1 MEVND
6 PLAPKSFHTTFRPVK
21 NNFCDKLS
29 NNELMYNYG
38 TRPALSSVTSPVA
51 KLPKVT
57 KVLSVCLFINS
68 GLIKLLG
75 NPVSKF
81 TTSVTQNKC
90 DHPIL
95 RTPTCSPRASSPPP
109 WAQQG
114 ARVPRR
120 LRLPES
126 SPSRPGGAK
135 AEPSGRSHEERAEI
149 RDHQHQLQR

>member
-1 MEVND
+1 M
-6 PLAPKSFHTTFRPVK
+6 K

-51 KLPKVT
+51 NLPLVT

-81 TTSVTQNKC
+81 TTSVTQKC

-109 WAQQG
+109 WAPPG

-120 LRLPES
+120 SRLPGS
-126 SPSRPGGAK
+126 LPSRHQGGVR
-135 AEPSGRSHEERAEI
+135 AEPRGRSHEERAEI